1 MNKFERSSGILLHI
15 TSLPGRFGVGSLGR
29 EAYSF
34 IDWLIVA
41 KQSLWQILPLGHTG
55 YGDSPYQCYSA
66 FAGNPVLIDIDL
78 LIEQGWLSEDDVPD
92 FLPFNDSEV
101 EFGRVNELKWKLVK
115 LAASRFAEHASLAQ
129 KASFERFKEANC
141 AWLDDYS
148 FYAAVKHSFDEKPWW
163 EWDYNIR
170 MREHNAVFE
179 YKNRLESQI
188 EMFSI
193 LQYFF
198 FSQWYDL
205 KAYANKNGIKIVGD
219 IPLYIAHDSSD
230 AWCRPEIFMFDEN
243 RNPSKVAGV
252 PPDYF
257 SETGQ
262 LWGNPLY
269 NWDYLKQTG
278 FKWWIDRVKA
288 NFNLFDVLRIDH
300 FRGLAAFWAIPFGE
314 PTAVNG
320 VWLSAPGKELLD
332 AIKAEMGAIP
342 LIAEDLG
349 VITPDVEEL
358 RDSNMLPGMKILQFA
373 FDSNEGNNFLPHLYP
388 QNSVV
393 YTGTHDN
400 DTVIGWFEAASEND
414 KRFVQEYFNA
424 DVNDI
429 SWSMIKLAWSSVS
442 NIAIAPLQDI
452 LSLGSESRMNL
463 PGKPS
468 GYWRWR
474 YKKEALNFDQ
484 ALRLA
489 RITKIY
495 NR

>member
-219 IPLYIAHDSSD
+219 IPLYIAHDSSV
-230 AWCRPEIFMFDEN
+230 AWCRREIFMFDEN
-243 RNPSKVAGV
+243 RYPSIVACV

-257 SETGQ
+257 S
-262 LWGNPLY
+262 
-269 NWDYLKQTG
+269 
-278 FKWWIDRVKA
+278 
-288 NFNLFDVLRIDH
+288 
-300 FRGLAAFWAIPFGE
+300 
-314 PTAVNG
+314 
-320 VWLSAPGKELLD
+320 
-332 AIKAEMGAIP
+332 
-342 LIAEDLG
+342 
-349 VITPDVEEL
+349 
-358 RDSNMLPGMKILQFA
+358 
-373 FDSNEGNNFLPHLYP
+373 
-388 QNSVV
+388 
-393 YTGTHDN
+393 
-400 DTVIGWFEAASEND
+400 
-414 KRFVQEYFNA
+414 
-424 DVNDI
+424 
-429 SWSMIKLAWSSVS
+429 
-442 NIAIAPLQDI
+442 
-452 LSLGSESRMNL
+452 
-463 PGKPS
+463 
-468 GYWRWR
+468 
-474 YKKEALNFDQ
+474 
-484 ALRLA
+484 
-489 RITKIY
+489 
-495 NR
+495 

>member
-388 QNSVV
+388 HNSVV

-452 LSLGSESRMNL
+452 LSLGSECRMNL

>member
-129 KASFERFKEANC
+129 KASFERFKVANC

-170 MREHNAVFE
+170 MREQNAVFE

-424 DVNDI
+424 DLNDI